1 MAWESV
7 HEALWTAPAGASDV
21 LPDSSTLANSPEA
34 PAAAPTAAAAVDTDS
49 DTVPADALAPP
60 PASMPTGAVAG
71 SEAPVCSTASQP
83 ATAG

>member
-34 PAAAPTAAAAVDTDS
+34 PAAAPTAAAAVDIDS